1 MDARRKLR
9 LLRDL
14 LDSLGV
20 EVRSSPAGDSAP
32 RRAGALIRLKDR
44 EILFLDSHA
53 STEEQIRLIG
63 AALRGREELQ
73 DRFLPPDL
81 RETIEGDP
89 G

>member
-9 LLRDL
+9 RLRDL
-14 LDSLGV
+14 LESLGV

-32 RRAGALIRLKDR
+32 HRVGALIRLKDK
-44 EILFLDSHA
+44 EILFLDPHA
-53 STEEQIRLIG
+53 GEDEQIRLLSS
-63 AALRGREELQ
+63 ALRGREELE